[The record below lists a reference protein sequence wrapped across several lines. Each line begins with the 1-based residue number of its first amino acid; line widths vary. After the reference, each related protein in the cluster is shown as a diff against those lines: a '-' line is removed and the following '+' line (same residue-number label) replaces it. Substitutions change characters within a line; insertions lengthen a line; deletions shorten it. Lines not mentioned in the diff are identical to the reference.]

1 MTAVASV
8 NDAAKAFARPGNVSR
23 MKVLLGI
30 GGSDDSLD
38 ALERTVERAVE
49 AGDVLTVAVLD
60 NPESERDA
68 ETVIEHAT
76 DVLEDA
82 DLDADVRHLTG
93 DPGSE
98 LVHLA
103 ESEGFDQV
111 VLGGGERS
119 PMGKIRLGP
128 IAEFVLLN
136 SHVTVTLVR

>member
-1 MTAVASV
+1 MLTVAV
-8 NDAAKAFARPGNVSR
+8 
-23 MKVLLGI
+23 
-30 GGSDDSLD
+30 LD
-38 ALERTVERAVE
+38 NPESERAVE